1 MKKLFIFLFI
11 LLSVTLLGQDT
22 EAQQTPVFKNK
33 LMQELFN
40 QVKTEPYQL
49 AYGVQYPVFNITDF
63 SNILKINLSN
73 PAQTANLNAEAIVSY
88 STDAWYIQDFAEDP
102 FNGIIEYVVGE
113 PLPTPILTLFITSLL
128 AFTLAKYRKLH
139 NKAST
144 QELL

>member
-11 LLSVTLLGQDT
+11 LLSITLLGQDT
-22 EAQQTPVFKNK
+22 EMQQTPVFKNK

-49 AYGVQYPVFNITDF
+49 AYGVQYPIFDIKDF
-63 SNILKINLSN
+63 SNILKINPSN
-73 PAQTANLNAEAIVSY
+73 PVQTNLNTEAIVPY
-88 STDAWYIQDFAEDP
+88 STDAWYIQDFASDP
-102 FNGIIEYVVGE
+102 FNGMIEVYVVGE
-113 PLPTPILTLFITSLL
+113 PLPTPILTLFITSLF
-128 AFTLAKYRKLH
+128 AFTLAKYKKLH

>member
-11 LLSVTLLGQDT
+11 LLSATLLGQDT

-40 QVKTEPYQL
+40 QVKTESYQL
-49 AYGVQYPVFNITDF
+49 AYGVQYPVFNIKDF
-63 SNILKINLSN
+63 SNILKINPSN
-73 PAQTANLNAEAIVSY
+73 PVQTNLNTEAIVSY

-113 PLPTPILTLFITSLL
+113 PLPTPILTLFIASLL
-128 AFTLAKYRKLH
+128 AFTLAKYKKLH
-139 NKAST
+139 NKASI
-144 QELL
+144 QEIL